1 MGVDDE
7 AGDFVFFVGDDLLQE
22 EVVEG
27 QIGESVLGGYALLGG
42 LGGDAGQGVSAAKGG
57 GFGEEVAQVGEG
69 VARGA
74 DGVGEGHGA
83 DTFRIDGN

>member
-1 MGVDDE
+1 VSQGQ
-7 AGDFVFFVGDDLLQE
+7 VGQ
-22 EVVEG
+22 G
-27 QIGESVLGGYALLGG
+27 ILGGYALLGG
-42 LGGDAGQGVSAAKGG
+42 VDGQPCEGVAAAEGR